1 MGQKHAFGW
10 AVAGGTEKLAV
21 AVGRVGDGS
30 STCLRN
36 IRVIRRCSVS

>member
-1 MGQKHAFGW
+1 VDERRALSW
-10 AVAGGTEKLAV
+10 AVTGGTERPAV

-36 IRVIRRCSVS
+36 IRVIGR